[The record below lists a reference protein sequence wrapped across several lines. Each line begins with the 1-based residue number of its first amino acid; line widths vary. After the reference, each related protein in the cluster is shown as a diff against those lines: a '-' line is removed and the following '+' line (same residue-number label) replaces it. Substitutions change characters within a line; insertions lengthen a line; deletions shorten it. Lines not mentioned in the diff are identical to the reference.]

1 MQEGSMAVAR
11 ALTPTDKTI
20 TIGGLRFH
28 YLEWGSP
35 RKPLVVLLHGGLQTG
50 HSWDEV
56 SRALAGEYHILAL
69 DQRGHGDSDWA
80 PDGDYSVEAHLRDI
94 HGFVEGLGLKP
105 FILMGLSMG
114 GRNAIS
120 YTATHPDRVRALV
133 IVDIGPE
140 TMREG
145 RQNIRRFTSETEEL
159 DSFDAFVERAHK
171 FNPRRSLEN
180 LRERLRWN
188 LKQLPSGKW
197 TWRYDKRFRTDEFE
211 GARQRVDL
219 WPYVRRIQC
228 PTILVRGA
236 ESDVLSGDAAKK
248 VVDTIPACQ
257 YAVVEKAGHTVMGD
271 NPEGFLAAVRPF
283 LEGLKARRS

>member
-1 MQEGSMAVAR
+1 MPIASDLKPKDRTV
-11 ALTPTDKTI
+11 TI
-20 TIGGLRFH
+20 DGLRFH
-28 YLEWGSP
+28 YLDWGNP
-35 RKPLVVLLHGGLQTG
+35 QKPLMVLLHGGLQTG

-56 SRALAGEYHILAL
+56 SRALSGDYHILAL

-80 PDGDYSVEAHLRDI
+80 PDGDYSLDAHLRDI

-105 FILMGLSMG
+105 FLLMGLSMG
-114 GRNAIS
+114 GRNAIC
-120 YTATHPDRVRALV
+120 YTALHPDRVRALV

-145 RQNIRRFTSETEEL
+145 RENIRRFTTSAEEL
-159 DSFDAFVERAHK
+159 ESFDAFVERAHK

-180 LRERLRWN
+180 LRERLQWN
-188 LKQLPSGKW
+188 LKQLPNGKW
-197 TWRYDKRFRTDEFE
+197 TWKYDKRFRTTEFE
-211 GARQRVDL
+211 QARGRVDL

-236 ESDVLSGDAAKK
+236 LSDVLSGDAAKK
-248 VVDTIPACQ
+248 VVDNIRNCQ

-283 LEGLKARRS
+283 LEGLKARRA

>member
-1 MQEGSMAVAR
+1 MANASE
-11 ALTPTDKTI
+11 LKPTDGT
-20 TIGGLRFH
+20 TAIGGLRFH
-28 YLEWGSP
+28 YLDWGSP
-35 RKPLVVLLHGGLQTG
+35 RRPLVVLLHGGLQTA

-56 SRALAGEYHILAL
+56 SRDLAAENHVLAL

-80 PDGDYSVEAHLRDI
+80 SDGDYSLEAHLRDI
-94 HGFVEGLGLKP
+94 HGFVEGLGLKS

-120 YTATHPDRVRALV
+120 YTATHPERVRALV

-140 TMREG
+140 TKREG
-145 RQNIRRFTSETEEL
+145 RENIRRFVSESEEL
-159 DSFDAFVERAHK
+159 GSFEAFVERAHR

-180 LRERLRWN
+180 LRKRLRWN
-188 LKQLPSGKW
+188 LKQLPNGRW
-197 TWRYDKRFRTDEFE
+197 TWKYDQRFRTSEFE
-211 GARQRVDL
+211 LARQRVDL
-219 WPYVRRIQC
+219 WPYVRRVQC
-228 PTILVRGA
+228 PAMLVRGA

-248 VVDTIPACQ
+248 VVDTIPGCG

-283 LEGLKARRS
+283 LQGLKARRS